1 MNATERLREA
11 VNASDERIS
20 FVERMCTQFNNERV
34 IKTIL
39 STFLNATNLLNSSGV
54 ARESMNGMLQGS
66 GKIDTKLVFEDARVR
81 EVMKSFVD
89 NSFSVSFVRG
99 VNGWITELDVPKR
112 FFRFHHTTDG
122 AKDLMT
128 WDEMT
133 LFLGL
138 E

>member
-66 GKIDTKLVFEDARVR
+66 GKVDMKLVFEDVRVR

-89 NSFSVSFVRG
+89 NSFSVSFVKG
-99 VNGWITELDVPKR
+99 NGWITELDVPKR
-112 FFRFHHTTDG
+112 FFRFHHATDG
-122 AKDLMT
+122 AKDFMT
-128 WDEMT
+128 WDEMA
-133 LFLGL
+133 LFLSI